1 MSLNYNDYLNYIFA
15 SQLEFKGFKG
25 EGTEGFIAIDDVTI
39 METPE
44 ACQLSPPEAKPVTTT
59 TSTTP
64 TTTPTTPP
72 TPVPSTE
79 PPNCKILVLK

>member
-1 MSLNYNDYLNYIFA
+1 
-15 SQLEFKGFKG
+15 
-25 EGTEGFIAIDDVTI
+25 

-64 TTTPTTPP
+64 TTKKTTPTS

-79 PPNCKILVLK
+79 PPNCKILGEI